1 MNLYDIKSFFDT
13 FNIPIRELTLEDR
26 DFLEQ
31 ILLEDYWTL
40 EYLKDQWCSVTGTH
54 VHLNEEINKCYAD
67 NKEVPKDIEIW
78 IEDYKYTVDGSSC
91 LNALLSFYIVAKEVI
106 DKDIIEAVKDRFKER
121 GIKNEQIR
129 RN

>member
-54 VHLNEEINKCYAD
+54 VHFNEEINKCYAD

-78 IEDYKYTVDGSSC
+78 IEDYKYTGEGDSC
-91 LNALLSFYIVAKEVI
+91 LSALLSFYIVAKEII
-106 DKDIIEAVKDRFKER
+106 DKDIIEAVKDRFKE
-121 GIKNEQIR
+121 KEN
-129 RN
+129 